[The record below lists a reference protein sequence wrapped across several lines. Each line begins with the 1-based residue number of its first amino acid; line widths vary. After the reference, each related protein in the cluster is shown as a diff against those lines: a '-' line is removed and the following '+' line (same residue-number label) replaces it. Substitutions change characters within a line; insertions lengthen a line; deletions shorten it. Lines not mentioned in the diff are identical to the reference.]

1 MIAAIV
7 YYIRILRK
15 AYSRLSEAVE
25 KAEQANQLKSA
36 FLANMSHEIRTP
48 LNAIVGFSNM
58 LPHTEDPVEMREYA
72 DIIETNTDLLLQ
84 LINDILDLS
93 KIEAGTFDFYP
104 SSIDVN
110 QTMEEIEQSMRLRL
124 KNSDVTLAFTERLPG
139 CLFYI
144 DKNRLIQLLANFVNN
159 AIKFTQTG
167 TICMG
172 YRMTDTDTIYFYVS
186 DTGCGMSNE
195 QCEHVFERF
204 VKYNPFIQGTGL
216 GLSICRTIVERLGGK
231 IGVDSEEGKGS
242 TFWFTLPYR
251 KR

>member
-1 MIAAIV
+1 M
-7 YYIRILRK
+7 
-15 AYSRLSEAVE
+15 E

-110 QTMEEIEQSMRLRL
+110 QTMEELN
-124 KNSDVTLAFTERLPG
+124 KV
-139 CLFYI
+139 C
-144 DKNRLIQLLANFVNN
+144 
-159 AIKFTQTG
+159 
-167 TICMG
+167 G
-172 YRMTDTDTIYFYVS
+172 YV
-186 DTGCGMSNE
+186 
-195 QCEHVFERF
+195 
-204 VKYNPFIQGTGL
+204 
-216 GLSICRTIVERLGGK
+216 
-231 IGVDSEEGKGS
+231 
-242 TFWFTLPYR
+242 
-251 KR
+251 